1 MPLLQDGSRRPNWS
15 EPRLPLR
22 QLIRALDQSSGSGHL
37 SLLMLTTIEGN
48 SPSSTAKP
56 CSHQVDLR
64 ILGMTCS
71 SCVFTLE
78 SNLIKV
84 PGVISASV
92 SLATQSGRFTIDP
105 DQIGLR
111 SLISAVE
118 DLGFDAELIKDGQ
131 SHVDID
137 LLTHRSQVKQ
147 WKQAFLFNLLFSAPS
162 MLLMM
167 YWMYFSGHGHHTQ
180 DHGHHMEDNNNSTM
194 ASKHKHEYF
203 IIPGL
208 STENLVM
215 LLLATPVQIFG
226 ARYFYSSAWKS
237 VKHGSANMDVL
248 VVLASGISFIYS
260 VIVLLIAIFTGG
272 VHGSPKTF
280 LETPPMLLTFVSF
293 GRWLEHI
300 AKGQTSE
307 ALTKLIGL
315 QPAEAILL
323 EGYKEGSWQKEVKVD
338 VQLVQKGDFLKVLP
352 DCKVPVDGIVVSG
365 TSTCDESLITGE
377 SLPVIKGPGSTLVG
391 GSTNQSGLIVMRAS
405 AVGDQTILAQIVKLV
420 EQAQNSK
427 APIQAFADRI
437 ASYFVP
443 SILILAT
450 STLAFWVLVGFYSGK
465 YLHLIRSHY
474 HYHEDASDGIS
485 FLVFG
490 FAFECALTG
499 Q

>member
-1 MPLLQDGSRRPNWS
+1 MLDSEQSNTLLSK
-15 EPRLPLR
+15 
-22 QLIRALDQSSGSGHL
+22 SSCGQ
-37 SLLMLTTIEGN
+37 
-48 SPSSTAKP
+48 
-56 CSHQVDLR
+56 QVDIR
-64 ILGMTCS
+64 IIGMTCS
-71 SCVFTLE
+71 SCVFTIE
-78 SNLIKV
+78 SNMIKV
-84 PGVISASV
+84 PGVLSASV
-92 SLATQSGRFTIDP
+92 SLATQTGRFTIDT
-105 DQIGLR
+105 DKIGLR
-111 SLISAVE
+111 SLISSIE

-147 WKQAFLFNLLFSAPS
+147 WKQAFIFNLLFSAPS

-167 YWMYFSGHGHHTQ
+167 YWMYFT
-180 DHGHHMEDNNNSTM
+180 GHHMEDHHFEGHTIPSHNHTQM
-194 ASKHKHEYF
+194 DTHTHEYF
-203 IIPGL
+203 LLPGL

-215 LLLATPVQIFG
+215 LLLACPVQIFG
-226 ARYFYSSAWKS
+226 ARYFYKSAWKS
-237 VKHGSANMDVL
+237 VIHGSANMDVL

-260 VIVLLIAIFTGG
+260 VIVLLVAILTRGI
-272 VHGSPKTF
+272 HGSPKTF

-323 EGYKEGSWQKEVKVD
+323 EGYKDGSWEKEVKVD
-338 VQLVQKGDFLKVLP
+338 VQLVQKNDFLKVVP
-352 DCKVPVDGIVVSG
+352 DCKVPVDGIVVTG

-377 SLPVIKGPGSTLVG
+377 SLPVAKSPGSTLVG
-391 GSTNQSGLIVMRAS
+391 GSTNQSGLIIMQAS

-427 APIQAFADRI
+427 APIQAYADRI

-443 SILILAT
+443 SILLLAIL
-450 STLAFWVLVGFYSGK
+450 TLAFWTIIGFYSVK
-465 YLHLIRSHY
+465 YLRLIRSHY
-474 HYHEDASDGIS
+474 HYHEDVTGGIS
-485 FLVFG
+485 FLVLG

-499 Q
+499 K

>member
-1 MPLLQDGSRRPNWS
+1 
-15 EPRLPLR
+15 
-22 QLIRALDQSSGSGHL
+22 
-37 SLLMLTTIEGN
+37 MLTFDQRN
-48 SPSSTAKP
+48 SSPSKP
-56 CSHQVDLR
+56 CGQQVDLR
-64 ILGMTCS
+64 ITGMTCS
-71 SCVFTLE
+71 SCVYTLE
-78 SNLIKV
+78 SNLTKV

-92 SLATQSGRFTIDP
+92 SLATQSGRFTINP
-105 DQIGLR
+105 DQTGIR
-111 SLISAVE
+111 SLISAIE

-162 MLLMM
+162 MLIMM
-167 YWMYFSGHGHHTQ
+167 YWMYFGGHGSMG
-180 DHGHHMEDNNNSTM
+180 DHMDDHDMNSPD
-194 ASKHKHEYF
+194 SHSYF
-203 IIPGL
+203 LIPGL
-208 STENLVM
+208 SVENLVM

-226 ARYFYSSAWKS
+226 ARYFYKSAWKS
-237 VKHGSANMDVL
+237 IKHASANMDVL
-248 VVLASGISFIYS
+248 VVLASGISYIYS
-260 VIVLLIAIFTGG
+260 VVVILIAIFTGG
-272 VHGSPKTF
+272 IHGSPKTF
-280 LETPPMLLTFVSF
+280 LETPAMLLTFVSF

-323 EGYKEGSWQKEVKVD
+323 EGYDNGSWTKEVKVQ
-338 VQLVQKGDFLKVLP
+338 VQLVQKNDFLKVLP
-352 DCKVPVDGIVVSG
+352 DCKVPVDGIVITG

-377 SLPVIKGPGSTLVG
+377 SLPVAKSPGSTLVG

-420 EQAQNSK
+420 EQAQSSK
-427 APIQAFADRI
+427 APIQALADRI

-443 SILILAT
+443 AILILSIFT
-450 STLAFWVLVGFYSGK
+450 LTFWSTMGFYSEK
-465 YLHLIRSHY
+465 YLSLMRSHY
-474 HYHEDASDGIS
+474 HFHEDANNTIS

-499 Q
+499 ESDLSLCLFNSVLMTIIVSLVLLQSSLLPVHVRWVSRRPLL